1 VLHRAARTA
10 GSGLK
15 SNPPEHWPRA
25 VEGIIGS
32 TIDAIGRPALRDIY
46 NATLGDRMTLYR
58 ITNLANVFRR
68 YQEATKDLPPEG
80 RRFAAEKAGI
90 RLIEETSLEDDLH
103 SRRFGQSCWQPTPAG
118 LAPDAIAAPMGR
130 SGRRCL
136 SAGRVRTRTRWW
148 PRQRR

>member
-68 YQEATKDLPPEG
+68 IRRQPRTCRPKGEGSLQKKPAFASLRKHLWKTTCTPGDLGKAAGSPLPPG
-80 RRFAAEKAGI
+80 LPPTQSPRPWGAAGA
-90 RLIEETSLEDDLH
+90 
-103 SRRFGQSCWQPTPAG
+103 
-118 LAPDAIAAPMGR
+118 DA
-130 SGRRCL
+130 
-136 SAGRVRTRTRWW
+136 SARGE
-148 PRQRR
+148 